1 MKNAVIQP
9 SKVVPQEEWIAA
21 RRALLE
27 KEKLHVR
34 QGDALAAERRALPWV
49 RVEKAYLFETTGGPK
64 ALSELFDGH
73 SQLIVHH
80 LMFAPEWSA
89 ACPGCTFQAEHID
102 GPAPHLDRHDV
113 RIVAVSRAPLD
124 KLLAYKARMGWRF
137 EWVSSQNDDFCHDF
151 KVFFTEDEIGRG
163 RIDYNFATI
172 ATDPRNQDRDLPGVS
187 VFYKDGAGEVFHTY
201 STYARG
207 LDALLGANHY
217 LDVTPEGRNDGAYPN
232 WPRRRDEYDLVAPPH
247 S

>member
-1 MKNAVIQP
+1 MP
-9 SKVVPQEEWIAA
+9 SSRVVSQEEWIAA

-27 KEKLHVR
+27 KEKRHMR

-49 RVEKAYLFETTGGPK
+49 KVEKAYAFDTTDGPK
-64 ALSELFDGH
+64 SLAELFDGRG
-73 SQLIVHH
+73 QLIVHH
-80 LMFAPEWSA
+80 LMYAPEWSA

-113 RIVAVSRAPLD
+113 RVVAVSRAPLD
-124 KLLAYKARMGWRF
+124 KLSAYKARMGWRF
-137 EWVSSQNDDFCHDF
+137 EWVSSHGDDFNHDF
-151 KVFFTEDEIGRG
+151 RVFFTEDEIAKGS
-163 RIDYNFATI
+163 IDYNFGTI
-172 ATDPRNQDRDLPGVS
+172 VADPRYLDRDLPGLS
-187 VFYKDGAGEVFHTY
+187 VFYKDEAGEVFHTY

-232 WPRRRDEYDLVAPPH
+232 WPRRRDEYESATSHD
-247 S
+247 